1 MCSLTGGDGACV
13 SELVSVA
20 HKTYPQDCRLGL
32 STQRG
37 SGKSQAQYPVYAV
50 GGLVFLLWHEES
62 ALSPARDTLRG
73 KPPFH
78 V

>member
-1 MCSLTGGDGACV
+1 MRLGTGV
-13 SELVSVA
+13 SGR
-20 HKTYPQDCRLGL
+20 KTYPQDCRLGL
-32 STQRG
+32 STQQG

-62 ALSPARDTLRG
+62 DLSPARSLPDTLSG